1 MLLFSKQK
9 DVFRNVLENLTG
21 VKFKLAVTEYRE
33 PEKCQ
38 TEGEDIEPL
47 KIRMLTEVFM
57 GKIVDK
63 RIAQEQEVQEEENA
77 EPFANTYRSEGA

>member
-1 MLLFSKQK
+1 M
-9 DVFRNVLENLTG
+9 
-21 VKFKLAVTEYRE
+21 
-33 PEKCQ
+33 P

-77 EPFANTYRSEGA
+77 EPFVNTYRSEGA